1 MSLGRS
7 TTWSSDSQ
15 KRGRDSRG
23 EMANEL
29 KALIENRTIRVLD
42 LVVVTKAEDGSI
54 EAAELRDV
62 VESDIGEVRGLERD
76 LATLLA
82 EEDVEQSAK
91 RWSQRAPPRCLSGKT
106 AGPPRSLRRFA
117 GRAVNWS
124 PAAGSP
130 RRRWSRRTAK
140 LPRKKRDNAPLQR
153 QIRSSRPAQRA
164 RTA

>member
-1 MSLGRS
+1 M
-7 TTWSSDSQ
+7 
-15 KRGRDSRG
+15 
-23 EMANEL
+23 

-91 RWSQRAPPRCLSGKT
+91 RWSQRAPPRCSLGKQL
-106 AGPPRSLRRFA
+106 G
-117 GRAVNWS
+117 
-124 PAAGSP
+124 
-130 RRRWSRRTAK
+130 
-140 LPRKKRDNAPLQR
+140 
-153 QIRSSRPAQRA
+153 RPARFGDSQVGR
-164 RTA
+164 